1 MDTLL
6 MFIGMIA
13 LIGAIVFFIAMIG
26 TLIIKKY
33 RSRLKKFAI
42 IFGSCLS
49 VLIVS
54 LTLSH
59 IFYPI
64 TAEQQAEM
72 DKKAEEKKQLAVKK
86 EEKQKAEKAKVE
98 EEKNAEKAKKEKE
111 KQLAAEAKEKEKVE
125 KEAAE
130 KAEKEKKMK
139 QKEEADRLKAEEEQ
153 RKKEELEK
161 KKAEEEQRKK
171 EEEEKKKIEEEQRK
185 KEEEGKKKAEA
196 EARKAETQQKVL
208 ESNYRSAY
216 ATHSKKLTDSLNQ
229 TGNLLVNNKIGNEEW
244 TIKLAASLIMLQD
257 VTENPPNAQVPDK
270 FKEVNSLYLQA
281 LEKFNQSAKLTPEAL
296 DEGNTN
302 KMQRATNLMND
313 GGEILKSANSLLK
326 EIM

>member
-13 LIGAIVFFIAMIG
+13 LIGAIVFFIGMIG
-26 TLIIKKY
+26 TLVIKKY

-49 VLIVS
+49 VFIVS

-72 DKKAEEKKQLAVKK
+72 DKKAEEKKQLAAKK
-86 EEKQKAEKAKVE
+86 EEEKKSEKEKLE
-98 EEKNAEKAKKEKE
+98 EEKNAEKTKKEQE
-111 KQLAAEAKEKEKVE
+111 KKLAVEAKEKEKAE

-130 KAEKEKKMK
+130 KAEEEKKIK
-139 QKEEADRLKAEEEQ
+139 QKEETDRLKAEEA
-153 RKKEELEK
+153 K
-161 KKAEEEQRKK
+161 KKAEEEQRKQ
-171 EEEEKKKIEEEQRK
+171 EEEV
-185 KEEEGKKKAEA
+185 KKKAEA

-229 TGNLLVNNKIGNEEW
+229 TGNLLINDKIGNEEW

-257 VTENPPNAQVPDK
+257 VTENPPNVQVPDK
-270 FKEVNSLYLQA
+270 FKEVNSLYMQA

-302 KMQRATNLMND
+302 KMQKATNLMND
-313 GGEILKSANSLLK
+313 GGEILKSANTLLK

>member
-1 MDTLL
+1 
-6 MFIGMIA
+6 MIA

-26 TLIIKKY
+26 TLVIKKY

-49 VLIVS
+49 VFIVS

-72 DKKAEEKKQLAVKK
+72 DKKAEEKKQLAAKKEDEKK
-86 EEKQKAEKAKVE
+86 EEKEKLE
-98 EEKNAEKAKKEKE
+98 EEKNAEKAKKEQE
-111 KQLAAEAKEKEKVE
+111 KKLAAEEKEK
-125 KEAAE
+125 E
-130 KAEKEKKMK
+130 KAEKEAEEKAEEEKKIK
-139 QKEEADRLKAEEEQ
+139 QKEESDRLKAEEEKKKVEEEKQ
-153 RKKEELEK
+153 KKEEEAK
-161 KKAEEEQRKK
+161 KKAEEEQRKQ
-171 EEEEKKKIEEEQRK
+171 EEEV
-185 KEEEGKKKAEA
+185 KKKAEA

-216 ATHSKKLTDSLNQ
+216 ANHSKKLTDSLNQ
-229 TGNLLVNNKIGNEEW
+229 TGNLLINNKIGNEEW

-257 VTENPPNAQVPDK
+257 VTENPPNVQVPDK
-270 FKEVNSLYLQA
+270 FKEVNSLYMQA

-302 KMQRATNLMND
+302 KMQKATNLMND
-313 GGEILKSANSLLK
+313 GGEILKSANTLLK

>member
-1 MDTLL
+1 
-6 MFIGMIA
+6 MIA
-13 LIGAIVFFIAMIG
+13 LIGAIVFFIGMIG
-26 TLIIKKY
+26 TLVIKKY

-49 VLIVS
+49 VFIVS

-72 DKKAEEKKQLAVKK
+72 DKKAEEKKQLAAKK
-86 EEKQKAEKAKVE
+86 EEEKKSEKEKLE
-98 EEKNAEKAKKEKE
+98 EEKNAEKTKKEQE
-111 KQLAAEAKEKEKVE
+111 KKLAVEAKEKEKAE

-130 KAEKEKKMK
+130 KAEEEKKIK
-139 QKEEADRLKAEEEQ
+139 QKEETDRLKAEEA
-153 RKKEELEK
+153 K
-161 KKAEEEQRKK
+161 KKAEEEQRKQ
-171 EEEEKKKIEEEQRK
+171 EEEAKKKAEEEQRK
-185 KEEEGKKKAEA
+185 QEEEVKKKAEA

-229 TGNLLVNNKIGNEEW
+229 TGNLLINNKIGNEEW

-257 VTENPPNAQVPDK
+257 VTENPPNVQVPDK
-270 FKEVNSLYLQA
+270 FKEVNSLYMQA

-302 KMQRATNLMND
+302 KMQKATNLMND
-313 GGEILKSANSLLK
+313 GGEILKSANTLLK

>member
-13 LIGAIVFFIAMIG
+13 LIAAIVFFIAMIG

-72 DKKAEEKKQLAVKK
+72 DKEAEEKKQLAAKK
-86 EEKQKAEKAKVE
+86 EEKQKVEKAKVE

-111 KQLAAEAKEKEKVE
+111 KQLAAEEKKKEV
-125 KEAAE
+125 AE
-130 KAEKEKKMK
+130 KAEEEEKKIK

-153 RKKEELEK
+153 RKKEESEK

-171 EEEEKKKIEEEQRK
+171 EEEEKKKIEEEQHK
-185 KEEEGKKKAEA
+185 KEEEEKQKAEA

-216 ATHSKKLTDSLNQ
+216 ATHSKKLTESLNQ

-244 TIKLAASLIMLQD
+244 TIKLAANLIMLQD

-302 KMQRATNLMND
+302 KMQKATNLMND

>member
-1 MDTLL
+1 
-6 MFIGMIA
+6 MIA
-13 LIGAIVFFIAMIG
+13 LIGAIVFFIGMIG
-26 TLIIKKY
+26 TLVIKKY

-49 VLIVS
+49 VFIVS

-72 DKKAEEKKQLAVKK
+72 DKKAEEKKQLAAKK
-86 EEKQKAEKAKVE
+86 EEEKKSEKEKLE
-98 EEKNAEKAKKEKE
+98 EEKNAEKTKKEQE
-111 KQLAAEAKEKEKVE
+111 KKLAVEAKEKEKAE

-130 KAEKEKKMK
+130 KAEEEKKIK
-139 QKEEADRLKAEEEQ
+139 QKEETDRLKAEEA
-153 RKKEELEK
+153 K
-161 KKAEEEQRKK
+161 KKAEEEQRKQ
-171 EEEEKKKIEEEQRK
+171 EEEV
-185 KEEEGKKKAEA
+185 KKKAEA

-229 TGNLLVNNKIGNEEW
+229 TGNLLINNKIGNEEW

-257 VTENPPNAQVPDK
+257 VTENPPNVQVPDK
-270 FKEVNSLYLQA
+270 FKEVNSLYMQA

-302 KMQRATNLMND
+302 KMQKATNLMND
-313 GGEILKSANSLLK
+313 GGEILKSANTLLK

>member
-1 MDTLL
+1 

-13 LIGAIVFFIAMIG
+13 LIGAIVFFIGMIG
-26 TLIIKKY
+26 TLVIKKY

-49 VLIVS
+49 VFIVS

-72 DKKAEEKKQLAVKK
+72 DKKAEEKKQLAAKK
-86 EEKQKAEKAKVE
+86 EEEKKSEKEKLE
-98 EEKNAEKAKKEKE
+98 EEKNAEKTKKEQE
-111 KQLAAEAKEKEKVE
+111 KKLAVEAKEKEKAE

-130 KAEKEKKMK
+130 KAEEEKKIK
-139 QKEEADRLKAEEEQ
+139 QKEETDRLKAEEA
-153 RKKEELEK
+153 K
-161 KKAEEEQRKK
+161 KKAEEEQRKQ
-171 EEEEKKKIEEEQRK
+171 EEEV
-185 KEEEGKKKAEA
+185 KKKAEA

-229 TGNLLVNNKIGNEEW
+229 TGNLLINNKIGNEEW

-257 VTENPPNAQVPDK
+257 VTENPPNVQVPDK
-270 FKEVNSLYLQA
+270 FKEVNSLYMQA

-302 KMQRATNLMND
+302 KMQKATNLMND
-313 GGEILKSANSLLK
+313 GGEILKSANTLLK

>member
-6 MFIGMIA
+6 MFIGMVG

-26 TLIIKKY
+26 TIVIKKY

-49 VLIVS
+49 VFIVS

-72 DKKAEEKKQLAVKK
+72 DKQAEEKKRLVAKK
-86 EEKQKAEKAKVE
+86 EEKQKAEKAKIE
-98 EEKNAEKAKKEKE
+98 EEKIAEKAKKEKE
-111 KQLAAEAKEKEKVE
+111 KQLVAEAKEKEKLE

-130 KAEKEKKMK
+130 KAE
-139 QKEEADRLKAEEEQ
+139 ADRL
-153 RKKEELEK
+153 
-161 KKAEEEQRKK
+161 KAEEEQRKK

-185 KEEEGKKKAEA
+185 KDEEEKKKIEEEQRKKEEEKKKAEA

-229 TGNLLVNNKIGNEEW
+229 TGNLLVNNKIGDEEW

-257 VTENPPNAQVPDK
+257 VTQNPPNAQVPDK

-296 DEGNTN
+296 DEGNTK

-326 EIM
+326 EMM

>member
-1 MDTLL
+1 MV
-6 MFIGMIA
+6 G

-26 TLIIKKY
+26 TIIIKKY

-49 VLIVS
+49 VFIVS

-72 DKKAEEKKQLAVKK
+72 DKQAEEKKRLVAKK
-86 EEKQKAEKAKVE
+86 EEKQKAEKAKIE
-98 EEKNAEKAKKEKE
+98 EEKIAEKAKKEKE
-111 KQLAAEAKEKEKVE
+111 KQLVAEAKEKEKLE

-130 KAEKEKKMK
+130 KAE
-139 QKEEADRLKAEEEQ
+139 ADRL
-153 RKKEELEK
+153 
-161 KKAEEEQRKK
+161 KAEEEQRKK

-185 KEEEGKKKAEA
+185 KDEEEKKKIEEEQRKKEEEKKKAEA

-229 TGNLLVNNKIGNEEW
+229 TGNLLVNNKIGDEEW

-257 VTENPPNAQVPDK
+257 VTQNPPNAQVPDK

-296 DEGNTN
+296 DEGNTK

-326 EIM
+326 EMM

>member
-6 MFIGMIA
+6 MFIGMVG

-26 TLIIKKY
+26 TIVIKKY

-49 VLIVS
+49 VFIVS

-72 DKKAEEKKQLAVKK
+72 DKQAEEKKWLAAKK
-86 EEKQKAEKAKVE
+86 EEKQKAEKAKIE
-98 EEKNAEKAKKEKE
+98 EEKIAEKAKKEKE
-111 KQLAAEAKEKEKVE
+111 KQLVAEAKEKEKLE
-125 KEAAE
+125 KEAVE
-130 KAEKEKKMK
+130 KA
-139 QKEEADRLKAEEEQ
+139 EADRLKAEEEQ
-153 RKKEELEK
+153 RKKEEEEK
-161 KKAEEEQRKK
+161 KKEEEQRKK

-185 KEEEGKKKAEA
+185 KEEEKKKAEA

-229 TGNLLVNNKIGNEEW
+229 TGNLLVNNKIGDEEW

-257 VTENPPNAQVPDK
+257 VTQNPPNAQVPDK

-296 DEGNTN
+296 DEGNT
-302 KMQRATNLMND
+302 K
-313 GGEILKSANSLLK
+313 KCK
-326 EIM
+326 ELQS

>member
-1 MDTLL
+1 
-6 MFIGMIA
+6 
-13 LIGAIVFFIAMIG
+13 MIG
-26 TLIIKKY
+26 TIVIKKY

-49 VLIVS
+49 VFIVS

-72 DKKAEEKKQLAVKK
+72 DKQAEEKKWLAAKK
-86 EEKQKAEKAKVE
+86 EEKQKAEKAKIE
-98 EEKNAEKAKKEKE
+98 EEKIAEKAKKEKE
-111 KQLAAEAKEKEKVE
+111 KQLVAEAKEKEKLE
-125 KEAAE
+125 KEAVE
-130 KAEKEKKMK
+130 KA
-139 QKEEADRLKAEEEQ
+139 EADRL
-153 RKKEELEK
+153 
-161 KKAEEEQRKK
+161 KAEEEQRKK

-185 KEEEGKKKAEA
+185 KEEEEKKKIEEEQRKKEEEKKKAEA

-229 TGNLLVNNKIGNEEW
+229 TGNLLVNNKIGDEEW

-257 VTENPPNAQVPDK
+257 VTQNPPNAQVPDK

-296 DEGNTN
+296 DEGNTK

-326 EIM
+326 EMM

>member
-1 MDTLL
+1 MV
-6 MFIGMIA
+6 G

-26 TLIIKKY
+26 TIVIKKY

-49 VLIVS
+49 VFIVS

-72 DKKAEEKKQLAVKK
+72 DKQAEEKKWLAAKK
-86 EEKQKAEKAKVE
+86 EEKQKAEKAKIE
-98 EEKNAEKAKKEKE
+98 EEKIAEKAKKEKE
-111 KQLAAEAKEKEKVE
+111 KQLVAEAKEKEKLE
-125 KEAAE
+125 KEAVE
-130 KAEKEKKMK
+130 KA
-139 QKEEADRLKAEEEQ
+139 EADRLKAEEEQ
-153 RKKEELEK
+153 RKKEEEEK
-161 KKAEEEQRKK
+161 KKEEEQRKK

-185 KEEEGKKKAEA
+185 KEEEKKKAEA

-229 TGNLLVNNKIGNEEW
+229 TGNLLVNNKIGDEEW

-257 VTENPPNAQVPDK
+257 VTQNPPNAQVPDK

-296 DEGNTN
+296 DEGNTK

-326 EIM
+326 EMM

>member
-1 MDTLL
+1 

-13 LIGAIVFFIAMIG
+13 LIGAIVFFIAIIG
-26 TLIIKKY
+26 TLIVKKY

-42 IFGSCLS
+42 IFVSCLS
-49 VLIVS
+49 VFIVS

-72 DKKAEEKKQLAVKK
+72 DKKSEEKKQLAAKK
-86 EEKQKAEKAKVE
+86 EENQKAEKAKVE
-98 EEKNAEKAKKEKE
+98 ERNAEKAKKEKE
-111 KQLAAEAKEKEKVE
+111 KQLAVE
-125 KEAAE
+125 TKKKEAAE
-130 KAEKEKKMK
+130 EEEKKMK
-139 QKEEADRLKAEEEQ
+139 QKEEA
-153 RKKEELEK
+153 EK
-161 KKAEEEQRKK
+161 KKAEEEKRKK
-171 EEEEKKKIEEEQRK
+171 EEAEKKKAEEEKRKKGEEEKKKIEEEQRK
-185 KEEEGKKKAEA
+185 KEEEEKKKAEA
-196 EARKAETQQKVL
+196 ETRKAETQQKVL

-216 ATHSKKLTDSLNQ
+216 ATHSKRLTDSLNQ

-244 TIKLAASLIMLQD
+244 TIKLATSLIMLQD

>member
-1 MDTLL
+1 
-6 MFIGMIA
+6 MIA
-13 LIGAIVFFIAMIG
+13 LIGAILFFIAMLG
-26 TLIIKKY
+26 TLIIKNY

-49 VLIVS
+49 VFIVS

-72 DKKAEEKKQLAVKK
+72 DKKAEEKKRLAAKK
-86 EEKQKAEKAKVE
+86 EEQQKAEKVE
-98 EEKNAEKAKKEKE
+98 EEKNPEKARKEKE
-111 KQLAAEAKEKEKVE
+111 KQLAEE
-125 KEAAE
+125 
-130 KAEKEKKMK
+130 EKKMK
-139 QKEEADRLKAEEEQ
+139 QKEEADRLKAEAEQ
-153 RKKEELEK
+153 RKKEESEK
-161 KKAEEEQRKK
+161 KKAEAEQRKK
-171 EEEEKKKIEEEQRK
+171 EEEEKKKIEEEKQ
-185 KEEEGKKKAEA
+185 KAEA

-216 ATHSKKLTDSLNQ
+216 AIHSKKLTDSLNQ
-229 TGNLLVNNKIGNEEW
+229 TGNLLVNNKIGDEEW

-257 VTENPPNAQVPDK
+257 VTQNPPNAQVPDK

-326 EIM
+326 EMM

>member
-1 MDTLL
+1 

-13 LIGAIVFFIAMIG
+13 LIGAIVFFIGMIG
-26 TLIIKKY
+26 TLVIKKY
-33 RSRLKKFAI
+33 RSRLKKIAI

-49 VLIVS
+49 VFIVS

-72 DKKAEEKKQLAVKK
+72 DKKAEEKKQLAAKK
-86 EEKQKAEKAKVE
+86 EEEKKSEKEKLE
-98 EEKNAEKAKKEKE
+98 EEKNAEKTKKEQE
-111 KQLAAEAKEKEKVE
+111 KKLAVEAKEKEKAE

-130 KAEKEKKMK
+130 KAEEAKK
-139 QKEEADRLKAEEEQ
+139 RAEEEQ
-153 RKKEELEK
+153 RKQEEEAK
-161 KKAEEEQRKK
+161 KKAEEE
-171 EEEEKKKIEEEQRK
+171 EQRK
-185 KEEEGKKKAEA
+185 QEEEVKKKAEA

-229 TGNLLVNNKIGNEEW
+229 TGNLLINNKIGNEEW

-257 VTENPPNAQVPDK
+257 VTENPPNVPVPDK
-270 FKEVNSLYLQA
+270 FKEVNSLYMQA

-302 KMQRATNLMND
+302 KMQKATNLMND
-313 GGEILKSANSLLK
+313 GGEILKSANTLLK

>member
-1 MDTLL
+1 
-6 MFIGMIA
+6 MFIGMVG

-26 TLIIKKY
+26 TIVIKKY

-49 VLIVS
+49 VFIVS

-72 DKKAEEKKQLAVKK
+72 DKKAEEKKRLAAKK
-86 EEKQKAEKAKVE
+86 EEQQKAEKAKIE
-98 EEKNAEKAKKEKE
+98 EEKNVEKAKKEKE
-111 KQLAAEAKEKEKVE
+111 KQLAAEAKEKEKLE

-130 KAEKEKKMK
+130 KAE
-139 QKEEADRLKAEEEQ
+139 ADRL
-153 RKKEELEK
+153 
-161 KKAEEEQRKK
+161 KAEEEQRKK

-185 KEEEGKKKAEA
+185 KEEEKKKAEA

-229 TGNLLVNNKIGNEEW
+229 TGNLLVNNKIGDEEW
-244 TIKLAASLIMLQD
+244 TLKLAASLIMLQD
-257 VTENPPNAQVPDK
+257 VTQNPPNAQVPDK

-296 DEGNTN
+296 DEGNTK

-326 EIM
+326 EMM

>member
-13 LIGAIVFFIAMIG
+13 LIGAILFFIAMLG
-26 TLIIKKY
+26 TLIIKNY

-49 VLIVS
+49 VFIVS

-72 DKKAEEKKQLAVKK
+72 DKKAEEKKRLAAKK
-86 EEKQKAEKAKVE
+86 EEQQKAEKVE
-98 EEKNAEKAKKEKE
+98 EEKNPEKARKEKE
-111 KQLAAEAKEKEKVE
+111 KQLAEE
-125 KEAAE
+125 
-130 KAEKEKKMK
+130 EKKMK
-139 QKEEADRLKAEEEQ
+139 QKEEADRLKAEAEQ
-153 RKKEELEK
+153 RKKEESEK
-161 KKAEEEQRKK
+161 KKAEAEQRKK
-171 EEEEKKKIEEEQRK
+171 EEEEKKKIEEEKQ
-185 KEEEGKKKAEA
+185 KAEA

-216 ATHSKKLTDSLNQ
+216 AIHSKKLTDSLNQ
-229 TGNLLVNNKIGNEEW
+229 TGNLLVNNKIGDEEW

-257 VTENPPNAQVPDK
+257 VTQNPPNAQVPDK

-326 EIM
+326 EMM

>member
-1 MDTLL
+1 

-13 LIGAIVFFIAMIG
+13 LIGAIVFFIGMIG
-26 TLIIKKY
+26 TLVIKKY

-49 VLIVS
+49 VFIVS

-72 DKKAEEKKQLAVKK
+72 DKKAEEKKQLAAKK
-86 EEKQKAEKAKVE
+86 EEEKKAEKEKLE
-98 EEKNAEKAKKEKE
+98 EEKNAEKAKKEQE
-111 KQLAAEAKEKEKVE
+111 KKLAVEAKEKEKAE

-130 KAEKEKKMK
+130 KAEEETKIK
-139 QKEEADRLKAEEEQ
+139 QKEESDRLKAEEEKKKVEEEKQ
-153 RKKEELEK
+153 KKEEEAK
-161 KKAEEEQRKK
+161 KKAEEEQRKQ
-171 EEEEKKKIEEEQRK
+171 EEEV
-185 KEEEGKKKAEA
+185 KKKAEA

-229 TGNLLVNNKIGNEEW
+229 TGNLLINNKIGNEEW

-257 VTENPPNAQVPDK
+257 VTENPPNVQVPDK
-270 FKEVNSLYLQA
+270 FKEVNSLYMQA

-302 KMQRATNLMND
+302 KMQKATNLMND
-313 GGEILKSANSLLK
+313 GGEILKSANTLLK
-326 EIM
+326 EII

>member
-1 MDTLL
+1 
-6 MFIGMIA
+6 MFIGMVG

-26 TLIIKKY
+26 TIVIKKY

-49 VLIVS
+49 VFIVS

-72 DKKAEEKKQLAVKK
+72 DKQAEEKKWLAAKK
-86 EEKQKAEKAKVE
+86 EEKQKAEKAKIE
-98 EEKNAEKAKKEKE
+98 EEKIAEKAKKEKE
-111 KQLAAEAKEKEKVE
+111 KQLVAEAKEKEKLE
-125 KEAAE
+125 KEAVE
-130 KAEKEKKMK
+130 KA
-139 QKEEADRLKAEEEQ
+139 EADRL
-153 RKKEELEK
+153 
-161 KKAEEEQRKK
+161 KAEEEQRKK

-185 KEEEGKKKAEA
+185 KEEEEKKKIEEEQRKKEEEEKKKIEEEQRKKEEEKKKAEA

-229 TGNLLVNNKIGNEEW
+229 TGNLLVNNKIGDEEW

-257 VTENPPNAQVPDK
+257 VTQNPPNAQVPDK

-296 DEGNTN
+296 DEGNTK

-326 EIM
+326 EMM

>member
-1 MDTLL
+1 MDLTKYIVEEYIFIVDTLL

-13 LIGAIVFFIAMIG
+13 LIGAILFFIAMLG
-26 TLIIKKY
+26 TLIIKNY

-49 VLIVS
+49 VFIVS

-72 DKKAEEKKQLAVKK
+72 DKKAEEKKRLAAKK
-86 EEKQKAEKAKVE
+86 EEQQKAEKVE
-98 EEKNAEKAKKEKE
+98 EEKNPEKARKEKE
-111 KQLAAEAKEKEKVE
+111 KQLAEE
-125 KEAAE
+125 
-130 KAEKEKKMK
+130 EKKMK
-139 QKEEADRLKAEEEQ
+139 QKEEADRLKAEAEQ
-153 RKKEELEK
+153 RKKEESEK
-161 KKAEEEQRKK
+161 KKAEAEQRKK
-171 EEEEKKKIEEEQRK
+171 EEEEKKKIEEEKQ
-185 KEEEGKKKAEA
+185 KAEA

-216 ATHSKKLTDSLNQ
+216 AIHSKKLTDSLNQ
-229 TGNLLVNNKIGNEEW
+229 TGNLLVNNKIGDEEW

-257 VTENPPNAQVPDK
+257 VTQNPPNAQVPDK

-326 EIM
+326 EMM

>member
-6 MFIGMIA
+6 MFIGMVG

-26 TLIIKKY
+26 TIVIKKY

-49 VLIVS
+49 VFIVS

-72 DKKAEEKKQLAVKK
+72 DKQAEEKKWLAAKK
-86 EEKQKAEKAKVE
+86 EEKQKAEKAKIE
-98 EEKNAEKAKKEKE
+98 EEKIAEKAKKEKE
-111 KQLAAEAKEKEKVE
+111 KQLVAEAKEKEKLE
-125 KEAAE
+125 KEAVE
-130 KAEKEKKMK
+130 KA
-139 QKEEADRLKAEEEQ
+139 EADRLKAEEEQ
-153 RKKEELEK
+153 RKKEEEEK
-161 KKAEEEQRKK
+161 KKEEEQRKK

-185 KEEEGKKKAEA
+185 KEEEKKKAEA

-229 TGNLLVNNKIGNEEW
+229 TGNLLVNNKIGDEEW

-257 VTENPPNAQVPDK
+257 VTQNPPNAQVPDK

-296 DEGNTN
+296 DEGNTK

-326 EIM
+326 EMM

>member
-6 MFIGMIA
+6 MFIGMVG

-26 TLIIKKY
+26 TIVIKKY

-49 VLIVS
+49 VFIVS

-72 DKKAEEKKQLAVKK
+72 DKQAEEKKWLAAKK
-86 EEKQKAEKAKVE
+86 EEKQKAEKAKIE
-98 EEKNAEKAKKEKE
+98 EEKIAEKAKKEKE
-111 KQLAAEAKEKEKVE
+111 KQLVAEAKEKEKLE
-125 KEAAE
+125 KEAVE
-130 KAEKEKKMK
+130 KA
-139 QKEEADRLKAEEEQ
+139 EADRL
-153 RKKEELEK
+153 
-161 KKAEEEQRKK
+161 KAEEEQRKK

-185 KEEEGKKKAEA
+185 KEEEKKKAEA

-229 TGNLLVNNKIGNEEW
+229 TGNLLVNNKIGDEEW

-257 VTENPPNAQVPDK
+257 VTQNPPNAQVPDK

-296 DEGNTN
+296 DEGNTK

-326 EIM
+326 EMM

>member
-6 MFIGMIA
+6 MFIGMVG

-26 TLIIKKY
+26 TIVIKKY

-49 VLIVS
+49 VFIVS

-72 DKKAEEKKQLAVKK
+72 DKQAEEKKWLAAKK
-86 EEKQKAEKAKVE
+86 EEKQKAEKAKIE
-98 EEKNAEKAKKEKE
+98 EEKIAEKAKKEKE
-111 KQLAAEAKEKEKVE
+111 KQLVAEAKEKEKLE
-125 KEAAE
+125 KEAVE
-130 KAEKEKKMK
+130 KA
-139 QKEEADRLKAEEEQ
+139 EADRLKAEEEQ
-153 RKKEELEK
+153 RKKEEE
-161 KKAEEEQRKK
+161 
-171 EEEEKKKIEEEQRK
+171 
-185 KEEEGKKKAEA
+185 KKKAEA

-229 TGNLLVNNKIGNEEW
+229 TGNLLVNNKIGDEEW

-257 VTENPPNAQVPDK
+257 VTQNPPNAQVPDK

-296 DEGNTN
+296 DEGNTK

-326 EIM
+326 EMM

>member
-1 MDTLL
+1 
-6 MFIGMIA
+6 MFIGMVG

-26 TLIIKKY
+26 TIVIKKY

-49 VLIVS
+49 VFIVS

-72 DKKAEEKKQLAVKK
+72 DKQAEEKKWLAAKK
-86 EEKQKAEKAKVE
+86 EEKQKAEKAKIE
-98 EEKNAEKAKKEKE
+98 EEKIAEKAKKEKE
-111 KQLAAEAKEKEKVE
+111 KQLVAEAKEKEKLE
-125 KEAAE
+125 KEAVE
-130 KAEKEKKMK
+130 KA
-139 QKEEADRLKAEEEQ
+139 EADRLKAEEEQ
-153 RKKEELEK
+153 RKKEEEEK
-161 KKAEEEQRKK
+161 KKEEEQRKK

-185 KEEEGKKKAEA
+185 KEEEKKKAEA

-229 TGNLLVNNKIGNEEW
+229 TGNLLVNNKIGDEEW

-257 VTENPPNAQVPDK
+257 VTQNPPNAQVPDK

-296 DEGNTN
+296 DEGNTK

-326 EIM
+326 EMM

>member
-1 MDTLL
+1 

-13 LIGAIVFFIAMIG
+13 LIGAIVFFIGMIG
-26 TLIIKKY
+26 TLVIKKY

-49 VLIVS
+49 VFIVS

-72 DKKAEEKKQLAVKK
+72 DKKAEEKKQLAAKK
-86 EEKQKAEKAKVE
+86 EEEKKSEKEKLE
-98 EEKNAEKAKKEKE
+98 EEKNAEKTKKEQE
-111 KQLAAEAKEKEKVE
+111 KKLAVEAKEKEKAE

-130 KAEKEKKMK
+130 KAEEEKKIK
-139 QKEEADRLKAEEEQ
+139 QKEETDRLKAEEA
-153 RKKEELEK
+153 K
-161 KKAEEEQRKK
+161 KKAEEEQRKQ
-171 EEEEKKKIEEEQRK
+171 EEEV
-185 KEEEGKKKAEA
+185 KKKAEA

-229 TGNLLVNNKIGNEEW
+229 TGNLLINNKIGNEEW

-257 VTENPPNAQVPDK
+257 VTENPPNVQVPDK
-270 FKEVNSLYLQA
+270 FKEVNSLYMQA

-302 KMQRATNLMND
+302 KMQKATNLMND
-313 GGEILKSANSLLK
+313 GGEILK
-326 EIM
+326 

>member
-1 MDTLL
+1 
-6 MFIGMIA
+6 
-13 LIGAIVFFIAMIG
+13 
-26 TLIIKKY
+26 
-33 RSRLKKFAI
+33 
-42 IFGSCLS
+42 
-49 VLIVS
+49 
-54 LTLSH
+54 
-59 IFYPI
+59 
-64 TAEQQAEM
+64 
-72 DKKAEEKKQLAVKK
+72 
-86 EEKQKAEKAKVE
+86 
-98 EEKNAEKAKKEKE
+98 
-111 KQLAAEAKEKEKVE
+111 
-125 KEAAE
+125 
-130 KAEKEKKMK
+130 
-139 QKEEADRLKAEEEQ
+139 
-153 RKKEELEK
+153 
-161 KKAEEEQRKK
+161 
-171 EEEEKKKIEEEQRK
+171 KIEEEQRK
-185 KEEEGKKKAEA
+185 KEEEEKKKAEA

>member
-6 MFIGMIA
+6 MFIGMVG

-26 TLIIKKY
+26 TIVIKKY

-49 VLIVS
+49 VFIVS

-72 DKKAEEKKQLAVKK
+72 DKQAEEKKWLAAKK
-86 EEKQKAEKAKVE
+86 EEKQKAEKAKIE
-98 EEKNAEKAKKEKE
+98 EEKIAEKAKKEKE
-111 KQLAAEAKEKEKVE
+111 KQLVAEAKEKEKLE
-125 KEAAE
+125 KEAVE
-130 KAEKEKKMK
+130 KA
-139 QKEEADRLKAEEEQ
+139 EADRLKAEEEQ
-153 RKKEELEK
+153 RKKEEEEK
-161 KKAEEEQRKK
+161 KKEEEQRKK

-185 KEEEGKKKAEA
+185 KEEEKKKAEA

-229 TGNLLVNNKIGNEEW
+229 TGNLLVNNKIGDEEW

-257 VTENPPNAQVPDK
+257 VTQNPPNAQVPDK

-296 DEGNTN
+296 DEGNTK
-302 KMQRATNLMND
+302 KMQRATKLMND

-326 EIM
+326 EMM

>member
-1 MDTLL
+1 
-6 MFIGMIA
+6 MFIGMVG

-26 TLIIKKY
+26 TIVIKKY

-49 VLIVS
+49 VFIVS

-72 DKKAEEKKQLAVKK
+72 DKQAEEKKWLAAKK
-86 EEKQKAEKAKVE
+86 EEKQKAEKAKIE
-98 EEKNAEKAKKEKE
+98 EEKIAEKAKKEKE
-111 KQLAAEAKEKEKVE
+111 KQLVAEAKEKEKLE
-125 KEAAE
+125 KEAVE
-130 KAEKEKKMK
+130 KA
-139 QKEEADRLKAEEEQ
+139 EADRLKAEEEQ
-153 RKKEELEK
+153 RKKEEEEK
-161 KKAEEEQRKK
+161 KKEEEQRKK

-185 KEEEGKKKAEA
+185 KEEEKKKAEA

-229 TGNLLVNNKIGNEEW
+229 TGNLLVNNKIGDEEW

-257 VTENPPNAQVPDK
+257 VTQNPPNAQVPDK

-296 DEGNTN
+296 DEGNTK
-302 KMQRATNLMND
+302 KMQRATKLMND

-326 EIM
+326 EMM

>member
-1 MDTLL
+1 
-6 MFIGMIA
+6 MFIGMVG

-26 TLIIKKY
+26 TIIIKKY

-49 VLIVS
+49 VFIVS

-72 DKKAEEKKQLAVKK
+72 DKQAEEKKRLVAKK
-86 EEKQKAEKAKVE
+86 EEKQKAEKAKIE
-98 EEKNAEKAKKEKE
+98 EEKIAEKAKKEKE
-111 KQLAAEAKEKEKVE
+111 KQLVAEAKEKEKLE

-130 KAEKEKKMK
+130 KAE
-139 QKEEADRLKAEEEQ
+139 ADRL
-153 RKKEELEK
+153 
-161 KKAEEEQRKK
+161 KAEEEQRKK

-185 KEEEGKKKAEA
+185 KDEEEKKKIEEEQRKKEEEKKKAEA

-229 TGNLLVNNKIGNEEW
+229 TGNLLVNNKIGDEEW

-257 VTENPPNAQVPDK
+257 VTQNPPNAQVPDK

-296 DEGNTN
+296 DEGNTK

-326 EIM
+326 EMM

>member
-1 MDTLL
+1 

-13 LIGAIVFFIAMIG
+13 LIGAIVFFIGMIG
-26 TLIIKKY
+26 TLVIKKY
-33 RSRLKKFAI
+33 RSRLKKIAI

-49 VLIVS
+49 VFIVS

-72 DKKAEEKKQLAVKK
+72 DKKAEEKKQLAAKK
-86 EEKQKAEKAKVE
+86 EEEKKSEKEKLE
-98 EEKNAEKAKKEKE
+98 EEKNAEKTKKEQE
-111 KQLAAEAKEKEKVE
+111 KKLAVEAKEKEKAE

-130 KAEKEKKMK
+130 KAEEEKKIK
-139 QKEEADRLKAEEEQ
+139 QKEETDRLKAEEA
-153 RKKEELEK
+153 K
-161 KKAEEEQRKK
+161 KKAEEEQRKQ
-171 EEEEKKKIEEEQRK
+171 EEEV
-185 KEEEGKKKAEA
+185 KKKAEA

-229 TGNLLVNNKIGNEEW
+229 TGNLLINNKIGNEEW

-257 VTENPPNAQVPDK
+257 VTENPPNVPVPDK
-270 FKEVNSLYLQA
+270 FKEVNSLYMQA

-302 KMQRATNLMND
+302 KMQKATNLMND
-313 GGEILKSANSLLK
+313 GGEILKSANTLLK

>member
-6 MFIGMIA
+6 MFIGMVG

-26 TLIIKKY
+26 TIIIKKY

-49 VLIVS
+49 VFIVS

-72 DKKAEEKKQLAVKK
+72 DKQAEEKKRLVAKK
-86 EEKQKAEKAKVE
+86 EEKQKAEKAKIE
-98 EEKNAEKAKKEKE
+98 EEKIAEKAKKEKE
-111 KQLAAEAKEKEKVE
+111 KQLVAEAKEKEKLE

-130 KAEKEKKMK
+130 KAE
-139 QKEEADRLKAEEEQ
+139 ADRL
-153 RKKEELEK
+153 
-161 KKAEEEQRKK
+161 KAEEEQRKK

-185 KEEEGKKKAEA
+185 KDEEEKKKIEEEQRKKEEEKKKAEA

-229 TGNLLVNNKIGNEEW
+229 TGNLLVNNKIGDEEW

-257 VTENPPNAQVPDK
+257 VTQNPPNAQVPDK

-296 DEGNTN
+296 DEGNTK

-326 EIM
+326 EMM

>member
-1 MDTLL
+1 
-6 MFIGMIA
+6 MFIGMVG

-26 TLIIKKY
+26 TIVIKKY

-49 VLIVS
+49 VFIVS

-72 DKKAEEKKQLAVKK
+72 DKQAEEKKRLVAKK
-86 EEKQKAEKAKVE
+86 EEKQKAEKAKIE
-98 EEKNAEKAKKEKE
+98 EEKIAEKAKKEKE
-111 KQLAAEAKEKEKVE
+111 KQLVAEAKEKEKLE

-130 KAEKEKKMK
+130 KAE
-139 QKEEADRLKAEEEQ
+139 ADRL
-153 RKKEELEK
+153 
-161 KKAEEEQRKK
+161 KAEEEQRKK

-185 KEEEGKKKAEA
+185 KDEEEKKKIEEEQRKKEEEKKKAEA

-229 TGNLLVNNKIGNEEW
+229 TGNLLVNNKIGDEEW

-257 VTENPPNAQVPDK
+257 VTQNPPNAQVPDK

-296 DEGNTN
+296 DEGNTK

-326 EIM
+326 EMM

>member
-1 MDTLL
+1 

-13 LIGAIVFFIAMIG
+13 LIGAIVFFIGMIG
-26 TLIIKKY
+26 TLVIKKY

-49 VLIVS
+49 VFIVS

-72 DKKAEEKKQLAVKK
+72 DKKAEEKKQLAAKK
-86 EEKQKAEKAKVE
+86 EEEKKSEKEKLE
-98 EEKNAEKAKKEKE
+98 EEKNAEKTKKEQE
-111 KQLAAEAKEKEKVE
+111 KKLAVEAKEKEKAE

-130 KAEKEKKMK
+130 KAEEEKKIK
-139 QKEEADRLKAEEEQ
+139 QKEETDRLKAEEA
-153 RKKEELEK
+153 K
-161 KKAEEEQRKK
+161 KKAEEEQRKQ
-171 EEEEKKKIEEEQRK
+171 EEEAKKKAEEEQRK
-185 KEEEGKKKAEA
+185 QEEEVKKKAEA

-229 TGNLLVNNKIGNEEW
+229 TGNLLINNKIGNEEW

-257 VTENPPNAQVPDK
+257 VTENPPNVQVPDK
-270 FKEVNSLYLQA
+270 FKEVNSLYMQA

-302 KMQRATNLMND
+302 KMQKATNLMND
-313 GGEILKSANSLLK
+313 GGEILKSANTLLK

>member
-26 TLIIKKY
+26 TLVIKKY

-49 VLIVS
+49 VFIVS

-72 DKKAEEKKQLAVKK
+72 DKKAEEKKRLVAKK
-86 EEKQKAEKAKVE
+86 EDEKKAEKEKLE
-98 EEKNAEKAKKEKE
+98 EEKNAEKAKKEQE
-111 KQLAAEAKEKEKVE
+111 KKLAAEAKEKEKAE

-130 KAEKEKKMK
+130 KAEEEKKIK
-139 QKEEADRLKAEEEQ
+139 QREETDRLKAEEEKKKVEEEKQ
-153 RKKEELEK
+153 KKEEEAK
-161 KKAEEEQRKK
+161 KKAEEEQRKQ
-171 EEEEKKKIEEEQRK
+171 EEEV
-185 KEEEGKKKAEA
+185 KKKAEA

-229 TGNLLVNNKIGNEEW
+229 TGNLLINNKIGNEEW

-257 VTENPPNAQVPDK
+257 VTENPPNVQVPDK
-270 FKEVNSLYLQA
+270 FKEVNSLYMQA

-302 KMQRATNLMND
+302 KMQKATNLMND
-313 GGEILKSANSLLK
+313 GGEILKSANTLLK
-326 EIM
+326 DII